1 MLCIKCIWSLVV
13 RTKGGP
19 YHILGYWPR
28 EFAIILKNY
37 IYHSLMGGLMKTF
50 LDWTRHSYNFLTEIQ
65 NFNIRQVGKIS
76 CVLLWWYMYTTTS
89 EEWEVQGNKKYCSQI
104 LPKGEIIDHTR
115 SCEKLKRLKALMLEK
130 LNLEYSF
137 GVLWGEHPI
146 SSIWHL
152 ITKERI
158 ILPPEF

>member
-1 MLCIKCIWSLVV
+1 
-13 RTKGGP
+13 
-19 YHILGYWPR
+19 
-28 EFAIILKNY
+28 
-37 IYHSLMGGLMKTF
+37 
-50 LDWTRHSYNFLTEIQ
+50 
-65 NFNIRQVGKIS
+65 
-76 CVLLWWYMYTTTS
+76 MYTTTS

-146 SSIWHL
+146 SSI
-152 ITKERI
+152 
-158 ILPPEF
+158 